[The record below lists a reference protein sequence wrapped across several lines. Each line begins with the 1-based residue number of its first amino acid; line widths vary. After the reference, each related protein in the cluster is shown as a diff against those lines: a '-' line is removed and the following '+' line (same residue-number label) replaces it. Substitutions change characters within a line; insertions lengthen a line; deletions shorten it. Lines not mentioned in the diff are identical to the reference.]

1 MKKVLAFILAM
12 ILLVSCFAG
21 CGKNTNS
28 DKVQSDMEYVKE
40 KGTLV
45 VGITD
50 FAPMDYKESGSD
62 EWVGFDADMAKAFAE
77 KLGVKVEFNEIE
89 WDNKVFELDSK
100 KIDCVWNGMTLTE
113 EVTAAMSCSNAYC
126 NNAQV
131 VVVKADKAAQF
142 KTEEDCK
149 NLQFAV
155 EAGSA
160 GEKVAT
166 EKGFSCTP
174 VLTQAD
180 SLMEVSAG
188 TSDGAIIDSL
198 MAVAMVGEGTGYTDL
213 TYTVSL
219 NSELYGVG
227 FRKNSDLV
235 DEINKFFEESAK
247 DGSMQKIAEKYK
259 VQAAL
264 IK

>member
-1 MKKVLAFILAM
+1 M
-12 ILLVSCFAG
+12 
-21 CGKNTNS
+21 
-28 DKVQSDMEYVKE
+28 
-40 KGTLV
+40 
-45 VGITD
+45 
-50 FAPMDYKESGSD
+50 
-62 EWVGFDADMAKAFAE
+62 
-77 KLGVKVEFNEIE
+77 
-89 WDNKVFELDSK
+89 
-100 KIDCVWNGMTLTE
+100 
-113 EVTAAMSCSNAYC
+113 
-126 NNAQV
+126 
-131 VVVKADKAAQF
+131 
-142 KTEEDCK
+142 
-149 NLQFAV
+149 
-155 EAGSA
+155 
-160 GEKVAT
+160 
-166 EKGFSCTP
+166 
-174 VLTQAD
+174 TQAD